1 MPYYTE
7 EFAGHMADPGET
19 VMPASMPAMGTSGSL
34 ELTSYRYVFA
44 NHNYIRVAEQIP
56 FSYAVPGPG
65 SIRNRPKAQIVSAG
79 VDLDGAISGD

>member
-1 MPYYTE
+1 
-7 EFAGHMADPGET
+7 
-19 VMPASMPAMGTSGSL
+19 MPAMGTSGSL

-56 FSYAVPGPG
+56 FSYAPMGPG
-65 SIRNRPKAQIVSAG
+65 SIRHRPKAQIVSAG